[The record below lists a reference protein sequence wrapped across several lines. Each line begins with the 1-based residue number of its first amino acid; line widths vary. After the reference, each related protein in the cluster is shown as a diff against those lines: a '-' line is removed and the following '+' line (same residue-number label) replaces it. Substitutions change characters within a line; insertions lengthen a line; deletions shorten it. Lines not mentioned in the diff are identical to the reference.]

1 MVYECIEQF
10 GMFQLP
16 DNAVDSHHLET
27 AQTRLDEQ
35 AGSIVEKHKRPFTP
49 GLRAVQCNRPVVRA
63 GTLKLS
69 QIIAELPCHRQ

>member
-35 AGSIVEKHKRPFTP
+35 AGSIVHEKHKHPFPP
-49 GLRAVQCNRPVVRA
+49 GLRVVQRNRPVVRA
-63 GTLKLS
+63 GTTE
-69 QIIAELPCHRQ
+69 IIANYC